1 MTTQNHFLRIPLS
14 RFLGVCAVLALFASL
29 VKADDARI
37 TYKTVEGIPYR
48 NHSTDLDEYAK
59 SQCVVDL
66 YVPTNRKNFPTV
78 VWFHGGGLTGGR
90 RQIPAELKDKGIA
103 IVGVGYRL
111 SPKVKVE
118 QCVDDAAA
126 AVAWAFKNIEQYDGS
141 PKLIF
146 VSGASAGGYLSAL
159 VTLDKRLLEKYEVDA
174 NQIAG
179 SIPFTGQ
186 AITHFTARAER
197 GIPNHQPVIDELAPL
212 YHVRGDAPPLLIISG
227 DRELDLPSRYEE
239 NAYFYRLLKLVKH
252 PDAELV
258 EIKGTNHGTVVPA
271 GFPHLLKF
279 VSRLSQN

>member
-1 MTTQNHFLRIPLS
+1 MQKQSLRVLRL
-14 RFLGVCAVLALFASL
+14 RFFGALAVIALCASFAQ
-29 VKADDARI
+29 ADSPQI
-37 TYKTVEGIPYR
+37 TYKVVEGIPYR
-48 NHSTDLDEYAK
+48 SDANDLDGYAK

-90 RQIPAELKDKGIA
+90 RQIPAELKNKGIA
-103 IVGVGYRL
+103 VVGVGYRL

-126 AVAWAFKNIEQYDGS
+126 AFAWTFNSIEQYGGS

-159 VTLDKRLLEKYEVDA
+159 ITLDKRRLAKYEIDA

-212 YHVRGDAPPLLIISG
+212 YHVRGDACPILIISG
-227 DRELDLPSRYEE
+227 DRELDLPSRFEE
-239 NAYFYRLLKLVKH
+239 NAYFHRLLKLVKH
-252 PDAELV
+252 PDAELI
-258 EIKGTNHGTVVPA
+258 EIKGTNHGTVVAA
-271 GFPHLLKF
+271 GFPEMLKF
-279 VSRLSQN
+279 VNRLSQK